1 MSKKN
6 KNYENKTS
14 ALEKVSAI
22 IVDKRKAFYL
32 LYGILA
38 IFCAFS
44 MNWVAVDND
53 LTDYLPEDAETR
65 IGLSIMED
73 EFTTFGTADI
83 MVDNISYEQA
93 EDIARQIEETPGV
106 SSVEFEEEDD
116 QYLDASALFRVVF
129 DGEET
134 DQVSLDAM
142 NSIKEDLSGY
152 DLYIDSAVG
161 ESRAES
167 IAAEMKVVMGIAIF
181 IILAVLLFTSHTYA
195 EIPVLL
201 ITFAIAA
208 LLNMG
213 TNFLFGTISFV
224 SDSVAVVLQLA
235 LAIDYAI
242 ILCHRYTE
250 ERKKAEPRQAV
261 IIALSK
267 AIPEICGSSLTT
279 LMGLVA
285 MTFMQFRIGYDM
297 GIVLMKAIV
306 LSLLCVFTLMP
317 GLLLSFSKL
326 IDKTHHKN
334 FVPTINVW
342 GHMAVKT
349 RFVMLPVFIVL
360 VIASFIFANKCPYVY
375 GYSTLSTVK
384 QNDAQIAEKKIS
396 DTFGTTNTLA
406 MMVPSGDYDTEKQ
419 LLQKIEALD
428 QIDSVQGLSSIE
440 AMDDYILTDKLTP
453 RQFSELT
460 DLDIEAARLLYS
472 AYAVDD
478 ETYGK
483 LVSGIDSYGVPLI
496 DIFMFVY
503 DQVQLGYVT
512 LDADLNQDLEDIHEK
527 LTDARLQ
534 LEGENYSRFV
544 LKLNL
549 PEESEETFAF
559 LDTLHEIG
567 GEYYDYDSVYVVGE
581 STSDAD
587 LASSFKN
594 DNILISIL
602 SAVFV
607 MLVLLFTFQSAGL
620 PVLLIVVIQSSIW
633 LNFSIPYLQQENLF
647 FMSYLVVSAIQMGA
661 NIDYAIVITNRYTQL
676 KKEMPIKEAIVEALN
691 QGFPTIITS
700 GTMLASA
707 GLLIGRLSSD
717 PAIASI
723 GTCLGRGTIISI
735 LQVMGILPQ
744 ILLVG
749 DLLIEKTAFTLKKA
763 PLRQTR
769 YGSMRVTGHVR
780 GYVSGMVDADFSG
793 TVYGS
798 LNALVEAGS
807 LENLDTTIPVDHQ
820 LPLGEEVQPDVKQD
834 KQ

>member
-6 KNYENKTS
+6 KNYDNKTS
-14 ALEKVSAI
+14 ALQKASAL

-32 LYGILA
+32 LYAILA
-38 IFCAFS
+38 IFCIFS
-44 MNWVAVDND
+44 MNWVKVDND

-65 IGLSIMED
+65 LGLSIMEE

-83 MVDNISYEQA
+83 MVDNISYIQA
-93 EDIARQIEETPGV
+93 ENIAHEIEDIPGV
-106 SSVEFEEEDD
+106 TSVEFEDEAD
-116 QYLDASALFRVVF
+116 QYQNASALYTVVF

-134 DQVSLDAM
+134 DQVSLDAI
-142 NSIKEDLSGY
+142 STIKKDLADY
-152 DLYIDSAVG
+152 DLYIDSTVG
-161 ESRAES
+161 ESKAES
-167 IAAEMKVVMGIAIF
+167 IANEMKVVMGVAIF

-201 ITFAIAA
+201 ITFGVAA
-208 LLNMG
+208 LFNMG

-261 IIALSK
+261 ILALSK

-334 FVPTINVW
+334 FVPTINIW
-342 GHMAVKT
+342 GRMTVKT
-349 RFVMLPVFIVL
+349 RYVMLPVFLLL
-360 VIASFIFANKCPYVY
+360 VIASFIFSNQCPYVY
-375 GYSTLSTVK
+375 GYSTLTTVK
-384 QNDAQIAEKKIS
+384 QNDAQIAEKKIT
-396 DTFGTTNTLA
+396 DTFGSNNMLA
-406 MMVPSGDYDTEKQ
+406 MMVPSGDYETEKL
-419 LLQKIEALD
+419 LLQEIEASD
-428 QIDSVQGLSSIE
+428 QVESVQGLASIE
-440 AMDDYILTDKLTP
+440 ALDDYILTDKLTP

-472 AYAVDD
+472 AYAVDV

-503 DQVQLGYVT
+503 DQVQSGYVT
-512 LDADLNQDLEDIHEK
+512 LDAELNQDLEDIHEK
-527 LTDARLQ
+527 LTDAQLQ

-544 LKLNL
+544 LELNL
-549 PEESEETFAF
+549 PEESAETFAF
-559 LDTLHEIG
+559 LETLHDMG
-567 GEYYDYDSVYVVGE
+567 GKYYDYNNVYVVGE

-607 MLVLLFTFQSAGL
+607 MLVLLFTFQSAGI

-633 LNFSIPYLQQENLF
+633 INFSIPYLQQENLF

-735 LQVMGILPQ
+735 FQVMGILPQ

-763 PLRQTR
+763 PLRQNR
-769 YGSMRVTGHVR
+769 YGNMRVTGHVR

-798 LNALVEAGS
+798 LNALVDAGAI
-807 LENLDTTIPVDHQ
+807 ENLDTNIAADHQ
-820 LPLGEEVQPDVKQD
+820 LTAGEEVKPDAEQNKQ
-834 KQ
+834 